1 MQKANG
7 ELRAELKAANIPL
20 WRIAEKLGV
29 HENTVIRRMRTE
41 LSSENLQAFKKAL
54 TEIKAE

>member
-1 MQKANG
+1 MQKANR